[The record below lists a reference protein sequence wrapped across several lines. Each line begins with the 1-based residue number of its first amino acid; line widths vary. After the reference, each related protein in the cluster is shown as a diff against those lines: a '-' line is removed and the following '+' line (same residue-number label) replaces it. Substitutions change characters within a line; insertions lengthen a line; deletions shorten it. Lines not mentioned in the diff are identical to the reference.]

1 MKRSIIFLILAIFL
15 ISHLS
20 ASEGAYGPQNAEARI
35 LISFEPTRFKNRL
48 LDQLLE
54 RINTGD
60 IYIQV
65 TDHSSRG
72 LEGLRADD
80 FDAVFITNSGATAK
94 VRPWVIEWLNANG
107 GNPENVILHTTQI
120 TDWEPKVEVDSVTSA
135 SYTNRGEI
143 ESLAEDFVKQIRNKL
158 STGGSE

>member
-1 MKRSIIFLILAIFL
+1 MQRTIALIILSVFLMF
-15 ISHLS
+15 HLS
-20 ASEGAYGPQNAEARI
+20 ASEGTYGPESAQERI
-35 LISFEPTRFKNRL
+35 LISYEPTRFKNRL

-60 IYIQV
+60 MYIQV

-72 LEGLRADD
+72 LEGLRAQD

-94 VRPWVIEWLNANG
+94 VRPWVIEWLNDNG

-143 ESLAEDFVKQIRNKL
+143 ESLAEEFVREIRSKL
-158 STGGSE
+158 SAGGGE